1 MSGGAN
7 FIIEP
12 VSDAVMPIIP
22 AVGPHRVV
30 KMAEKTV
37 NFVNVKAA
45 GFSDIYITSPVF
57 TSVNNKVANGECIGY
72 PILPVNNGGEY
83 DILQQHIEWLEKTVA
98 ERLTTFLSQ
107 PNCSVNKPLKEIY
120 LDNPVLRPTFRA
132 GSNMFWAKLA
142 KNCRAFNWGGESMKL
157 KDMGPGRY
165 QFVLRVNGIF
175 VGHHGDSDYVAS
187 LNLRVIQLR
196 HEPCEIEAG
205 NIPQTCLMSDY
216 VLPSQAIDD
225 LWAILNTT
233 PACEVEVPACPPAPP
248 KKPTLQRQN
257 AMPSGDLS
265 TTPRKP
271 IPSGDLSTTPRK
283 PIPSGDLSTTT
294 PRKPILKRQD
304 AIHFEKPNKTKKS
317 KSSTAAAAMQ
327 N

>member
-12 VSDAVMPIIP
+12 VSDAVMPNIP

-72 PILPVNNGGEY
+72 PILPVNNGGGGEY

-271 IPSGDLSTTPRK
+271 I
-283 PIPSGDLSTTT
+283 
-294 PRKPILKRQD
+294 LKRQD
-304 AIHFEKPNKTKKS
+304 AIQLEKPNKTKKS